1 MQTPMY
7 SQQTGLV
14 LSIVLRNLKE
24 ESYLSKCLV
33 IKNISLMSI
42 QETNSNAHLFIL
54 LYLICKNKTFNTNI
68 RQVKSVECL
77 LALGALPN
85 AKNQDN

>member
-1 MQTPMY
+1 MQTPMC

-14 LSIVLRNLKE
+14 LSIVPRNLKE

-54 LYLICKNKTFNTNI
+54 LYLICKNTSFNI
-68 RQVKSVECL
+68 KY
-77 LALGALPN
+77 
-85 AKNQDN
+85 